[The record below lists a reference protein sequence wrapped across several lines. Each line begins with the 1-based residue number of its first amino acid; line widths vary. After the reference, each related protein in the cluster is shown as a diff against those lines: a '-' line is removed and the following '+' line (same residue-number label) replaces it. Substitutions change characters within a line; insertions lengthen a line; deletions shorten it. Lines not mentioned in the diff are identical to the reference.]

1 MNGMDTHTSV
11 YLLVSKLSGE
21 VLDKFRTSTKNQGQL
36 QAAYEAFLREVVTKA
51 VLRDLAFV
59 FDHPTVMDP
68 DPVAVA
74 AIRKIGR
81 SSAERVVNSFM

>member
-1 MNGMDTHTSV
+1 MDTHTSV

-21 VLDKFRTSTKNQGQL
+21 VLDKFRTSYKCHGQL
-36 QAAYEAFLREVVTKA
+36 QASYEAFLREVVTKV

-68 DPVAVA
+68 DPVSVA
-74 AIRKIGR
+74 AIKKIGTL
-81 SSAERVVNSFM
+81 SADRVVKAFL